1 MKKLKIL
8 VWIIL
13 ITLVI
18 IILYFSTIIVQA
30 VLSDYQPEE
39 VTALE
44 ITGNADKIPAK
55 DSVFTLVTWNIGF
68 SGLGEEMDF
77 FYDGGT
83 KVHPPEE
90 LVNKYFAGISNFIK
104 SNDTLVFI
112 LLQEVDKNSS
122 RTNFQNQVTSIQQLI
137 PYYPA
142 SFGINYKVKFIPIP
156 FFNPLGKVEMGQM
169 NLSKYQPDHATRH
182 SYYSAYSWPKR
193 LFMLDRCFLV
203 STFELANGKN
213 LVVLNTHNSAYDAG
227 GQLRQQE
234 MPVISNFML
243 SEYGKGNYVVAGGD
257 WNQNPPEYDLS
268 EMNPGYHPVMREILD
283 DSLFPPEWEIV
294 YDSQQPTNREIDAP
308 YSKETTEVTIIDYFI
323 ISPNLKLEEVKT
335 LSQEFKFSDHE
346 PVYLRIKLN

>member
-13 ITLVI
+13 IALII
-18 IILYFSTIIVQA
+18 IILYFSTIIIQA

-39 VTALE
+39 VTVLDIE
-44 ITGNADKIPAK
+44 GNVGKIPAK
-55 DSVFTLVTWNIGF
+55 DSVFTMVSWNIGF
-68 SGLGEEMDF
+68 AGLGAEMDF

-83 KVHPPEE
+83 RVHPPDD
-90 LVNKYFAGISNFIK
+90 LVKKYSAGISNFIQ
-104 SNDTLVFI
+104 SNDTLDFI

-122 RTNFQNQVTSIQQLI
+122 RTNFQDQVSFVQQLM
-137 PYYPA
+137 PDYPA

-156 FFNPLGKVEMGQM
+156 FFRPLGKVEMGQM
-169 NLSKYQPDHATRH
+169 NLSKYQPENTTRH
-182 SYYSAYSWPKR
+182 SYHSAYSWPKR

-203 STFELANGKN
+203 STFELENGKS
-213 LVVLNTHNSAYDAG
+213 LVVINTHNSAYDAG

-234 MPVISNFML
+234 MPVIRDFMV
-243 SEYGKGNYVVAGGD
+243 SEFNKGNYVVAGGD
-257 WNQNPPEYDLS
+257 WNQNPPEYNLS
-268 EMNPGYHPVMREILD
+268 EMNHGYHPVIREILD
-283 DSLFPPEWEIV
+283 DSLFPPEWEIA
-294 YDSQQPTNREIDAP
+294 YDSQHPTNREIDAP
-308 YSKETTEVTIIDYFI
+308 YSKESTEVTIIDYYI